1 MKKSRLTYICAIGI
15 ILMLIALIVQLSK
28 GAYAMSF
35 STIVKNL
42 FSKALLIDT
51 TYLHHSLLGESIC
64 GLLGIQKPN
73 LNSISN
79 EALIIWNIRI
89 PRYLIGICVGI
100 NLTIAG
106 CIFQTITR
114 NEMSS
119 AYTLGISQGSGL
131 SMLMILILFPTL
143 YSWIPLLSMIGG
155 IVAFLLIFSLA
166 WNRGTS
172 PIRLVLS
179 GVIIGSISIA
189 IQKGLY
195 YFIQDIGMFQDV
207 LSWTTGSL
215 IGLSWQ
221 HFRMVFPWTV
231 LTTSLCLILHKPLDL
246 MLLGDDNAKSLGVSV
261 EKWRFT
267 FALIGILAAS
277 SAVSVAG
284 LIGFVGLIAP
294 HIARALVGYNHR
306 RLFAASIFI
315 GSCLLVVSDT
325 ISRIILKGN
334 GQIPVGII
342 LNTIGGIFFILLMK
356 KQKKFNRL

>member
-1 MKKSRLTYICAIGI
+1 
-15 ILMLIALIVQLSK
+15 MLALFVQLSK
-28 GAYAMSF
+28 GAYEMSWK
-35 STIVKNL
+35 TI
-42 FSKALLIDT
+42 SKSIFNKELLLDT
-51 TYLHHSLLGESIC
+51 TYLQNKLFGETIC
-64 GLLGIQKPN
+64 SVFKIEKPN

-89 PRYLIGICVGI
+89 PRFLIGICVGI
-100 NLTIAG
+100 NLALAG

-131 SMLMILILFPTL
+131 SMLVILLLFPSL
-143 YSWIPLLSMIGG
+143 YEWIPVLSMAGG
-155 IVAFLLIFSLA
+155 IAAFLIIFSLA

-179 GVIIGSISIA
+179 GVIVGSISIA

-221 HFRMVFPWTV
+221 HFRMVFPWTMLV
-231 LTTSLCLILHKPLDL
+231 SIFCMTLHRPLDL

-261 EKWRFT
+261 EKWRFF
-267 FALIGILAAS
+267 FAFIGILAAS

-294 HIARALVGYNHR
+294 HIGRAFVGYSHKT
-306 RLFAASIFI
+306 LFIANIMI
-315 GSCLLVVSDT
+315 GSCLLTVSDT

-342 LNTIGGIFFILLMK
+342 LNTIGGIFFIILMK
-356 KQKKFNRL
+356 KQRKFNKL

>member
-1 MKKSRLTYICAIGI
+1 MKHNRLKYIFIVGS
-15 ILMLIALIVQLSK
+15 LALVAALFVQLSK
-28 GAYAMSF
+28 GAYEMSPKKIF
-35 STIVKNL
+35 SSI
-42 FSKALLIDT
+42 FSKELLLDT
-51 TYLHHSLLGESIC
+51 TYVHHSLLGESIC
-64 GLLGIQKPN
+64 SSFGIKKPV
-73 LNSISN
+73 LTQVSN

-89 PRYLIGICVGI
+89 PRFLIGICVGI
-100 NLTIAG
+100 NLAIAG

-131 SMLMILILFPTL
+131 SMLLILVMFPSL
-143 YSWIPLLSMIGG
+143 YSWIPVLSMIGG

-179 GVIIGSISIA
+179 GVIVGSISIA
-189 IQKGLY
+189 IQKGLF

-221 HFRMVFPWTV
+221 QFRMIFPWTILAV
-231 LTTSLCLILHKPLDL
+231 FLCLTLHRPLDL
-246 MLLGDDNAKSLGVSV
+246 MLLGDNNAKSLGVSV
-261 EKWRFT
+261 EKWRFL
-267 FALIGILAAS
+267 FAFIGILAAS

-294 HIARALVGYNHR
+294 HIGRSLVGYSHKQ
-306 RLFAASIFI
+306 LFIANIMI
-315 GSCLLVVSDT
+315 GACLLAVSDT

-342 LNTIGGIFFILLMK
+342 LNTVGGIFFIALMK
-356 KQKKFNRL
+356 KQKKFSKL

>member
-1 MKKSRLTYICAIGI
+1 MKSKNIKY
-15 ILMLIALIVQLSK
+15 IALITAFLLLSAFFIQLSK
-28 GAYAMSF
+28 GAYEMSY
-35 STIVKNL
+35 STIIDNVFNKE
-42 FSKALLIDT
+42 LLLDT
-51 TYLHHSLLGESIC
+51 TYFQHKLFGETIC
-64 GLLGIQKPN
+64 NALNIEKPN

-79 EALIIWNIRI
+79 EALILWNIRI
-89 PRYLIGICVGI
+89 PRFLIGICVGI
-100 NLTIAG
+100 NLALAG

-131 SMLMILILFPTL
+131 SMLLILILFPSL
-143 YSWIPLLSMIGG
+143 YDLIPLLSMIGG
-155 IVAFLLIFSLA
+155 IIAFLLIFLLA
-166 WNRGTS
+166 WNKGTS

-179 GVIIGSISIA
+179 GVIVGSISIA

-221 HFRMVFPWTV
+221 HFRMVFPWTLLV
-231 LTTSLCLILHKPLDL
+231 SILSLSLHRPLDL
-246 MLLGDDNAKSLGVSV
+246 MLLGDDTAKSLGVSV
-261 EKWRFT
+261 EKWRFL

-294 HIARALVGYNHR
+294 HIGRMFVGYSHR
-306 RLFAASIFI
+306 SLFIANMLI
-315 GSCLLVVSDT
+315 GSCLLTMSDT

-342 LNTIGGIFFILLMK
+342 LNTIGGIFFIILMRR
-356 KQKKFNRL
+356 QKKFNKF